1 MDLRYLIPFF
11 DPKVQTWAIEARL
24 LRWLTFLWLFIG
36 LVVLFSASYPSGA
49 TEYGDGLYFF
59 KRQLIWAIAGMVGF
73 NVVVYTRLSTML
85 QTAKIGIILILTL
98 LLLTLIPG
106 IGTTINGATRW
117 ISLGPVVIQP
127 SELMKPFLVLQA
139 AHLYS
144 RWNRLTWLVRIIWLC
159 TFSLILA
166 SILLQP
172 NLSTTALCG
181 MILWFIAF
189 AAGLPYFYLGG
200 IALAGFLLA
209 TISVSINDY
218 QRRRVLSFTNPWA
231 DSMGDGYQL
240 IQSLLAVASGDI
252 WGSGFGLSQ
261 QKLHF
266 LPIPYSDFIFSVYA
280 EEFGFVGAL
289 LLLLLLA
296 TYSIIALRVALKAT
310 RMEHQ
315 LVAIGVMIAL
325 VGQSFLNI
333 GVATGVL
340 PTTGLPLPMFSYGG
354 SSMIGSLLLAGLL
367 VRVAREENQADV
379 LILKERRL
387 RRQRYVSTINN

>member
-24 LRWLTFLWLFIG
+24 LRWLTFLWLCIG
-36 LVVLFSASYPSGA
+36 LVVLFSASYASAA
-49 TEYGDGLYFF
+49 TEYGDGLYLF
-59 KRQLIWAIAGMVGF
+59 KRQLIWVLVGIVGF
-73 NVVVYTRLSTML
+73 NVVVYTPLSAIL
-85 QTAKIGIILILTL
+85 QSAKVGVILILTL
-98 LLLTLIPG
+98 LFVTLIPG
-106 IGTTINGATRW
+106 VGTTINGATRW
-117 ISLGPVVIQP
+117 ISLGPVILQP

-139 AHLYS
+139 AYLFSKWNHLS
-144 RWNRLTWLVRIIWLC
+144 WLVRITWLSI
-159 TFSLILA
+159 FSLVLG

-181 MILWFIAF
+181 IILWFIAF

-200 IALAGFLLA
+200 IALGGFLLA
-209 TISVSINDY
+209 TISISINDY
-218 QRRRVLSFTNPWA
+218 QRRRILSFTNPWA
-231 DSMGDGYQL
+231 DAMGDGYQL
-240 IQSLLAVASGDI
+240 VQSLLAVASGDI

-280 EEFGFVGAL
+280 EEFGFVGAV

-296 TYSIIALRVALKAT
+296 IYSLIALRVAFKA
-310 RMEHQ
+310 RLMEHQ
-315 LVAIGVMIAL
+315 LVAIGVMTAL
-325 VGQSFLNI
+325 VGQSLLNI
-333 GVATGVL
+333 GVSTGVL
-340 PTTGLPLPMFSYGG
+340 PTTGLPLPLFSYGG

-367 VRVAREENQADV
+367 VRVAREENQAEV

-387 RRQRYVSTINN
+387 RRRRYVQ

>member
-1 MDLRYLIPFF
+1 MDVRYLIPFF

-24 LRWLTFLWLFIG
+24 LRWLTFLWLSMG
-36 LVVLFSASYPSGA
+36 LVILFSASYANAA
-49 TEYGDGLYFF
+49 TEYGDSLYFF
-59 KRQLIWAIAGMVGF
+59 KRQLIWILAGMLVF
-73 NVVVYTRLSTML
+73 NVVVYSPLYRIL
-85 QTAKIGIILILTL
+85 QSAKVGVILILSL

-117 ISLGPVVIQP
+117 ISLGSVIIQP
-127 SELMKPFLVLQA
+127 SELIKPFLVLQA
-139 AHLYS
+139 AYLFS
-144 RWNRLTWLVRIIWLC
+144 RWNYLTWLVRISWLSI
-159 TFSLILA
+159 FSLVLG

-181 MILWFIAF
+181 IIIWFIAF

-200 IALAGFLLA
+200 IAVAGFLLA

-218 QRRRVLSFTNPWA
+218 QRSRVLSFTNPWV
-231 DSMGDGYQL
+231 DPMGDGYQL
-240 IQSLLAVASGDI
+240 VQSLLAIASGDI
-252 WGSGFGLSQ
+252 WGRGFGLSQ

-289 LLLLLLA
+289 VLLLLLVV
-296 TYSIIALRVALKAT
+296 YSVIALKVAFKA
-310 RMEHQ
+310 RLMEHQ
-315 LVAIGVMIAL
+315 LVAIGVMVAL
-325 VGQSFLNI
+325 VGQSLLNI

-354 SSMIGSLLLAGLL
+354 SSMISSLLLAGLL
-367 VRVAREENQADV
+367 VRVAREENQAEV

-387 RRQRYVSTINN
+387 RRRRSVP

>member
-1 MDLRYLIPFF
+1 MDVRYLIPFF

-24 LRWLTFLWLFIG
+24 LRWLTFLWLSMG
-36 LVVLFSASYPSGA
+36 LVILFSASYANAA
-49 TEYGDGLYFF
+49 TEYGDSLYFF
-59 KRQLIWAIAGMVGF
+59 KRQLIWVLAGMLVF
-73 NVVVYTRLSTML
+73 NVVVYSPLYRIL
-85 QTAKIGIILILTL
+85 QSAKVGVILILSL

-117 ISLGPVVIQP
+117 ISLGSVIIQP
-127 SELMKPFLVLQA
+127 SELIKPFLVLQA
-139 AHLYS
+139 AYLFS
-144 RWNRLTWLVRIIWLC
+144 KWNNLSWLVRISWLSI
-159 TFSLILA
+159 FSLVLG

-181 MILWFIAF
+181 IIIWFIAF

-200 IALAGFLLA
+200 IAVAGFLLA

-218 QRRRVLSFTNPWA
+218 QRSRVLSFTNPWV
-231 DSMGDGYQL
+231 DPMGDGYQL
-240 IQSLLAVASGDI
+240 VQSLLAIASGDI
-252 WGSGFGLSQ
+252 WGRGFGLSQ

-289 LLLLLLA
+289 VLLLLLVV
-296 TYSIIALRVALKAT
+296 YSVIALKVAFKA
-310 RMEHQ
+310 RLMEHQ
-315 LVAIGVMIAL
+315 LVAIGVMVAL
-325 VGQSFLNI
+325 VGQSLLNI

-354 SSMIGSLLLAGLL
+354 SSMISSLLLAGLL
-367 VRVAREENQADV
+367 VRVAREENQAEV

-387 RRQRYVSTINN
+387 RRRRSVP

>member
-24 LRWLTFLWLFIG
+24 LRWLTFLWLCIG
-36 LVVLFSASYPSGA
+36 LVVLFSASYANAA

-59 KRQLIWAIAGMVGF
+59 KRQLIWVLAGLLPF
-73 NVVVYTRLSTML
+73 NVVVYSPLSRIL
-85 QTAKIGIILILTL
+85 KIAKVGVILILSL
-98 LLLTLIPG
+98 LLFTLIPG

-117 ISLGPVVIQP
+117 ISLGSVIIQP
-127 SELMKPFLVLQA
+127 SELIKPFLVLQA
-139 AHLYS
+139 AYLFSKWNHLS
-144 RWNRLTWLVRIIWLC
+144 WLVRITWL
-159 TFSLILA
+159 FIFFLVLG

-181 MILWFIAF
+181 IVIWFIAF

-200 IALAGFLLA
+200 VALSGFLLA
-209 TISVSINDY
+209 IISVSINDY
-218 QRRRVLSFTNPWA
+218 QRRRILSFTNPWI
-231 DSMGDGYQL
+231 DPMGDGYQL
-240 IQSLLAVASGDI
+240 VQSLLAIASGDV
-252 WGSGFGLSQ
+252 WGVGFGLSQ

-289 LLLLLLA
+289 GLLLLLA
-296 TYSIIALRVALKAT
+296 VYSIIALKVALKA
-310 RMEHQ
+310 RLMEHQ
-315 LVAIGVMIAL
+315 LVAIGVIIAL
-325 VGQSFLNI
+325 VGQSLLNI

-354 SSMIGSLLLAGLL
+354 SSMISSLLLAGLL
-367 VRVAREENQADV
+367 VRVAREKNQAEV
-379 LILKERRL
+379 LILKQRRL
-387 RRQRYVSTINN
+387 RRRRYVQ